1 MSAYYDLL
9 FASHWYNMPS
19 LQTFEITSDKFSI
32 DIISVYVVNYLPSK
46 TKLSVIGTEI
56 DLHD

>member
-9 FASHWYNMPS
+9 FASHLHNMPS

-32 DIISVYVVNYLPSK
+32 DIISVYVVNYLQSE

>member
-1 MSAYYDLL
+1 
-9 FASHWYNMPS
+9 MPS

-32 DIISVYVVNYLPSK
+32 DIVSIYVVNYLQSK
-46 TKLSVIGTEI
+46 TKLSVIGIEI